1 MIRIR
6 KTLMIAGLSVFA
18 ATALATTGLG
28 GMAQAAEQACTPWL
42 YFDPVTKEQTVLCL
56 ATTADRPPVMTTA
69 PRHLIQIE
77 GSGHHRHRPS
87 TDVAIR
93 PASDAPDQP

>member
-6 KTLMIAGLSVFA
+6 KSLMIAGLSIVVT
-18 ATALATTGLG
+18 TALWGVAP
-28 GMAQAAEQACTPWL
+28 AAEQACTPWL

-56 ATTADRPPVMTTA
+56 ATTADRPPVTTTG

-93 PASDAPDQP
+93 PAADAPGQP

>member
-18 ATALATTGLG
+18 TIAPGEL
-28 GMAQAAEQACTPWL
+28 AQAAEQACTPWL

-56 ATTADRPPVMTTA
+56 ATTADRPPVTTTG

-77 GSGHHRHRPS
+77 GSGHHRHRAS

-93 PASDAPDQP
+93 PASDAPGEP